1 MTTGDW
7 PEVRRVT
14 IVGTGVIG
22 TGWAARCLA
31 RGLEVVASD
40 PAPGAEERLR
50 AAVER
55 AWPAMRRLSMMPDTV
70 PTKLSFTADL
80 EEACAQADFIQENAP
95 ENEDLKRALHVRIDA
110 AARPDAVIA
119 SSSSGLLPSRIQADC
134 AHPERLVIGHP
145 FNPVYLLPLVE
156 VLGGEKTGAESIER
170 AIAFYRGLGMHTLR
184 VRSEVPGYISD
195 RLQEALWREALH
207 MVAEGVAT
215 TEEIDDAVIYGP
227 GLRWAIMGTC
237 LTFHL
242 AGGEQGMRHMLEQF
256 GPALELPWTKLKAP
270 ELTGEL
276 IDRMVEGTR
285 AQAAGRSIAELEQL
299 RDDCLIG
306 IMHTLKAYGTGAG
319 RTLAEDE
326 ARQYARRDYRHWQ
339 AGAEIE
345 APLGLYETS
354 VRPEWVD
361 YNGHMSE
368 SFYLYAFG
376 EASDALFRYIGI
388 DESYRADGN
397 SFYTVESHINYYRE
411 VSAGEPLRFT
421 TQILGLDEKR
431 LHFFHAMYHG
441 ESGELL
447 SVTEQM
453 LLHVDT
459 KAGRTCPIKPQ
470 VFEALSAIW
479 QAHKDMPRPEQAGR
493 RMEVPPKP

>member
-7 PEVRRVT
+7 PEVRRVA

-22 TGWAARCLA
+22 AGWAARCLA

-50 AAVER
+50 GAVER
-55 AWPAMRRLSMMPDTV
+55 AWPAMRRLSTMPDTV
-70 PTKLSFTADL
+70 PAKLSFTADL
-80 EEACAQADFIQENAP
+80 EAACAQADFIQENAP
-95 ENEDLKRALHVRIDA
+95 ENEDLKRALHARIDA

-134 AHPERLVIGHP
+134 AHPERVVIGHP

-170 AIAFYRGLGMHTLR
+170 AIAFYRSLGMHTLR

-276 IDRMVEGTR
+276 IDRMVEGTQ

-306 IMHTLKAYGTGAG
+306 IMHTLKAYGTSAG

-326 ARQYARRDYRHWQ
+326 ARQYARRGFRRWQ
-339 AGAEIE
+339 AGAEVE
-345 APLGLYETS
+345 APLALYEAS

-388 DESYRADGN
+388 DEAYRADGN

-411 VSAGEPLRFT
+411 ASAGEPLRFA

-453 LLHVDT
+453 LLHVDM
-459 KAGRTCPIKPQ
+459 KAGRACPIRPA
-470 VFEALSAIW
+470 VFEALSAVW

-493 RMEVPPKP
+493 RMAIPPKP